1 MPVGNHVL
9 AITAVK
15 AETRAVLAA
24 LTRPTR
30 TTVSGFPAWEGRAGA
45 QIVTLVQSG
54 IGPTRA
60 TAALAALPA
69 SPDLIVSLG
78 FAGALTTELAP
89 GDIVLP
95 DTIVWE
101 KSGGVERHTVP
112 VAPWLRAHT
121 HLVAAPTLRI
131 HPGPLLSSPI
141 VVASP
146 ERKRAAAARTGAI
159 AVEME
164 TAALVIGARER
175 GIPVLALRV
184 ILDDVDLSL
193 ETLPADLD
201 SSWAARAR
209 LVGRPAAWPVVAR
222 LAREIPPATRALT
235 RAVRIVFPAF

>member
-24 LTRPTR
+24 LTRPIR
-30 TTVSGFPAWEGRAGA
+30 TTVHGFPAWEGRAGA
-45 QIVTLVQSG
+45 RIVTLVQSG

-60 TAALAALPA
+60 TAAVAALPA
-69 SPDLIVSLG
+69 AHDLIVSLG
-78 FAGALTTELAP
+78 LAGALSAELAP

-95 DTIVWE
+95 ETIVWE
-101 KSGGVERHTVP
+101 ESRGAERHTII
-112 VAPWLRAHT
+112 APLWRRAHT
-121 HLVAAPTLRI
+121 DLVADPTLRV
-131 HPGPLLSSPI
+131 HTGPLLSSP
-141 VVASP
+141 VVVGSP

-164 TAALVIGARER
+164 TAALVTAARER
-175 GIPVLALRV
+175 GIPILALRV

-193 ETLPADLD
+193 ESLPADLD

-235 RAVRIVFPAF
+235 RAVKIVFPAL